1 MINPLVIIVIALLLI
16 MIIGIFALAI
26 SQTGREG
33 NLIWILNGYDPD
45 TGRWDM
51 EIYPIER
58 DFEHPNNFIMDSA
71 NINMS
76 KVKRKGFLKSE
87 MIYFNKYDNQIFS
100 DGQRTILMVG
110 VSKVHGAL
118 GELVAKRGK
127 TIEIL
132 ARKLDNKN
140 RESEQLLNR
149 EDKRVDNRLE
159 LAGKI
164 ARLGVGMWQDK
175 NRPQKKR

>member
-58 DFEHPNNFIMDSA
+58 DF
-71 NINMS
+71 
-76 KVKRKGFLKSE
+76 
-87 MIYFNKYDNQIFS
+87 
-100 DGQRTILMVG
+100 
-110 VSKVHGAL
+110 
-118 GELVAKRGK
+118 
-127 TIEIL
+127 
-132 ARKLDNKN
+132 
-140 RESEQLLNR
+140 
-149 EDKRVDNRLE
+149 
-159 LAGKI
+159 
-164 ARLGVGMWQDK
+164 
-175 NRPQKKR
+175 